1 MASLACNIVLLASND
16 IAQKAITAS
25 ERLQAHDALFTLDER
40 GPFPHVSLYMTQL
53 KNTDVEEVIRLLTT
67 IATTAPSFSLIAD
80 TYFQKEGYIDANYV
94 RTAELDALQ
103 MTVIDAI
110 NPIRDG
116 MRDKDKARLPLTE
129 GLARKN
135 LEQYGYRGVG
145 ELFRPHMTL
154 TRFVSSAKINTST
167 LPPVSDFSGQF
178 PKLGLFE
185 MGANGTCIRKI
196 VEFDFRT

>member
-1 MASLACNIVLLASND
+1 MASLACNVVLLASND
-16 IAQKAITAS
+16 VAQKAITAS
-25 ERLQAHDALFTLDER
+25 EQLRAHDTLFTLDKH

-53 KNTDVEEVIRLLTT
+53 KNMDIEEVIRLLTT
-67 IATTAPSFSLIAD
+67 IAATAPSFNLIAD

-94 RTAELDALQ
+94 QTTELDALQ
-103 MTVIDAI
+103 MMVINAI

-116 MRDKDKARLPLTE
+116 MRDKDKARLPLAE

-154 TRFVSSAKINTST
+154 TRFVSSAEIDTST
-167 LPPVSDFSGQF
+167 LPPVGDFSGQF
-178 PKLGLFE
+178 SKLGLFE
-185 MGANGTCIRKI
+185 MGANGTCVRKI
-196 VEFDFRT
+196 VEFDFRS